1 MLKSIR
7 NTVFAIAAFG
17 AAATVFA
24 ADQSVTLSY
33 PGMTCSSCPITIKKA
48 LMKVDGVKQ
57 VKTDFEKKEAVVI
70 FDDAKTTTVKMSMA
84 SSDAG
89 YPATV
94 KVEK

>member
-7 NTVFAIAAFG
+7 NAIFSLAALG
-17 AAATVFA
+17 ATTIASA

-33 PGMTCSSCPITIKKA
+33 AGMTCSSCPITIKKA

-57 VKTDFEKKEAVVI
+57 VKTDLDKKQAVVF
-70 FDDAKTTTVKMSMA
+70 FDDAKTSPVKMSLA
-84 SSDAG
+84 SAAAG

-94 KVEK
+94 KAEK

>member
-1 MLKSIR
+1 MLQSIR
-7 NTVFAIAAFG
+7 NAAFAL
-17 AAATVFA
+17 AALNVTATAFG

-33 PGMTCSSCPITIKKA
+33 PAMTCSSCPITIKKA

-57 VKTDFEKKEAVVI
+57 VKTDFDKKEAVVI
-70 FDDAKTTTVKMSMA
+70 FDDAKTNPVNMSVA

-94 KVEK
+94 KAEK

>member
-7 NTVFAIAAFG
+7 KAGFALAALGAIA
-17 AAATVFA
+17 TVSA

-57 VKTDFEKKEAVVI
+57 VKTDLDKKEAVVM
-70 FDDAKTTTVKMSMA
+70 FDDAKTNPVKMSAA
-84 SSDAG
+84 STDAG

-94 KVEK
+94 KAEK